1 MAKNKLQ
8 DLRDHLF
15 ETIENLKDPEKP
27 MEIQRAVAIS
37 QVANAIINSAKL
49 EVRAMEYYGQ
59 QDGHGAEFFGVK
71 TLPEPK
77 KMLKTG

>member
-15 ETIENLKDPEKP
+15 ETIEGLKDAEKP
-27 MEIQRAVAIS
+27 MDIQRAVAIS

-49 EVRAMEYYGQ
+49 EVRYLEQIDSSGN
-59 QDGHGAEFFGVK
+59 GGEFFGASTK
-71 TLPEPK
+71 GLSAGPSQK
-77 KMLKTG
+77 GK